1 MAHFIKP
8 FRGVPKGEIYPVQFA
23 VGDPCPPELESGA
36 LSVGA
41 ITLSP
46 TPATILLGSDLQPA
60 QFHFEEGVEVLLG
73 DVVAL
78 AHRDSGLSA
87 EDWNALSVATRE
99 SAIAEVVQRLSAEAA
114 EKKAAAAA
122 ASAAVATAAVADET
136 PSDDKAALIVKLEAS
151 SIPFDK
157 RWGVEKLAAALADG
171 KKD

>member
-23 VGDPCPPELESGA
+23 VGDPCPPELEAGA

-46 TPATILLGSDLQPA
+46 APATILLGSDLQPA
-60 QFHFEEGVEVLLG
+60 QFQFEEGVEVLLG

-99 SAIAEVVQRLSAEAA
+99 SAIAEVVQRLSAEGA
-114 EKKAAAAA
+114 EKKAAA

>member
-1 MAHFIKP
+1 MAKFIKP
-8 FRGVPKGEIYPVQFA
+8 FRGVPEGEIYPVQFVA
-23 VGDPCPPELESGA
+23 GDPCPAELEAGA

-46 TPATILLGSDLQPA
+46 APATILLGSDLQPA

-78 AHRDSGLSA
+78 AHRSSGLSA
-87 EDWNALSVATRE
+87 EDWNALSAATRE
-99 SAIAEVVQRLSAEAA
+99 SAIAEVVQRLSAEAD

-122 ASAAVATAAVADET
+122 VAPAAAAGEA
-136 PSDDKAALIVKLEAS
+136 PSDDKAALIVKLEAA

-157 RWGVEKLAAALADG
+157 RWGVEKLAAALAEG

>member
-1 MAHFIKP
+1 MANFIKP

-23 VGDPCPPELESGA
+23 VGDPCPPELEAGA
-36 LSVGA
+36 LSIGA
-41 ITLSP
+41 ITL
-46 TPATILLGSDLQPA
+46 TPAPTTILLGSDLQPA
-60 QFHFEEGVEVLLG
+60 KFQFEEGVEVLLG
-73 DVVAL
+73 DVVAI
-78 AHRDSGLSA
+78 AHGASGLSA
-87 EDWNALSVATRE
+87 EDWNALSVDTRE

-122 ASAAVATAAVADET
+122 AAVAPAAVADET
-136 PSDDKAALIVKLEAS
+136 PSDDKAALIAKLEAS

>member
-1 MAHFIKP
+1 MAKFIKP
-8 FRGVPKGEIYPVQFA
+8 FRGVPEGEIYPVQFVA
-23 VGDPCPPELESGA
+23 GDPCPPELEAGA

-46 TPATILLGSDLQPA
+46 APATILLGSDLQPA

-78 AHRDSGLSA
+78 AHRSSGLSA
-87 EDWNALSVATRE
+87 EHWNALSAATRE
-99 SAIAEVVQRLSAEAA
+99 SAIAEVVQRLSAEAD
-114 EKKAAAAA
+114 EKKAAAATVAPA
-122 ASAAVATAAVADET
+122 AAAGET
-136 PSDDKAALIVKLEAS
+136 PSDDKAALIVKLEAA

-157 RWGVEKLAAALADG
+157 RWGVEKLAAALAEG

>member
-1 MAHFIKP
+1 MANFIKP

-23 VGDPCPPELESGA
+23 VGDPCPPELEAGA
-36 LSVGA
+36 LSIGA
-41 ITLSP
+41 ITL
-46 TPATILLGSDLQPA
+46 TPAPTTILLGSDLQPA
-60 QFHFEEGVEVLLG
+60 KFHFEEGVEVLLG
-73 DVVAL
+73 DVVAI
-78 AHRDSGLSA
+78 AHGASGLSA
-87 EDWNALSVATRE
+87 EDWNALSVDTRE

-122 ASAAVATAAVADET
+122 AAVAPAAVADET
-136 PSDDKAALIVKLEAS
+136 ASDDKAALIAKLDAS

>member
-1 MAHFIKP
+1 MANFIKP

-23 VGDPCPPELESGA
+23 VGDPCPPELEAGA
-36 LSVGA
+36 LSIGA
-41 ITLSP
+41 ITL
-46 TPATILLGSDLQPA
+46 TPAPTTILLGSDLQPA
-60 QFHFEEGVEVLLG
+60 KFHFEEGVEVLLG
-73 DVVAL
+73 DVVAI
-78 AHRDSGLSA
+78 AHGASGLSA
-87 EDWNALSVATRE
+87 EDWNALSVDTRE

-122 ASAAVATAAVADET
+122 AAVAPAAVADET
-136 PSDDKAALIVKLEAS
+136 PSDDKAALIAKLDAS